1 MYSINAVPLDN
12 PTYGW
17 VLLGS
22 STPLSNHG
30 QALSNLRTPGR
41 DGVVRGLPSTAD
53 PVPLSLLV
61 ETPREH
67 LETLLVLARS
77 ASTLGLVADASR
89 TAEVEFVAAPLD
101 GFGDADA
108 IVEVRIVLRIPGAYW
123 RDAVETTTALTNLTA
138 ASVDV
143 DVLAG
148 LSAPVQDAIVRV
160 RGACTGLRVT
170 DDGTGAWF
178 DYADD
183 LPAGNYLRFDSAT
196 GRAWVT
202 TTDTWTGGTEV
213 SGAIDLDGPR
223 GVFEL
228 TPVLAPGNPSSR
240 VATLVVTTATRAS
253 AAAQVRARG
262 AYIV

>member
-17 VLLGS
+17 VLLGA

-30 QALSNLRTPGR
+30 QALTNLRTPGR

-53 PVPLSLLV
+53 PVPVSLLV

-77 ASTLGLVADASR
+77 ATTLGLVADASK
-89 TAEVEFVAAPLD
+89 TADVEFVAAPLD

-108 IVEVRIVLRIPGAYW
+108 IVEARIVLRIPGAYW
-123 RDAVETTTALTNLTA
+123 RDAAESTSTLVSLSA

-148 LSAPVQDAIVRV
+148 ISAPVQDAIVRV

-170 DDGTGAWF
+170 DDATGSWF
-178 DYADD
+178 DYAGD
-183 LPAGNYLRFDSAT
+183 LLASNYLRFESAT

-202 TTDTWTGGTEV
+202 TSDTWTGGTEV
-213 SGAIDLDGPR
+213 SGQIDLDGPR

-228 TPVLAPGNPSSR
+228 GPMLAVGDPSTR
-240 VATLVVTTATRAS
+240 VATLVVTTATRS
-253 AAAQVRARG
+253 GAAAQVRARG